1 MSYLI
6 DFILHIDKHVIQ
18 IVTQFGNWT
27 YAILFAI
34 IFIET
39 GAVILPF
46 LPGDSLLFAAGA
58 ISANPIYHLNPWLFA
73 FLFWIAALTG
83 DSLNYFIG
91 KYVGHAMMEHRFFG
105 RFIKRESIQ
114 KSEAF
119 FTKYGAV
126 AIIFARYLPIIRT
139 FAPFVA
145 ANSGVEY
152 KLFLKYSIIG
162 ATTWTIIGTG
172 AGYFFGNILFV
183 KNHFSA
189 VIFGIIIV
197 TLLPA
202 VIAGLKSKLSS
213 KHK

>member
-1 MSYLI
+1 
-6 DFILHIDKHVIQ
+6 
-18 IVTQFGNWT
+18 
-27 YAILFAI
+27 
-34 IFIET
+34 
-39 GAVILPF
+39 
-46 LPGDSLLFAAGA
+46 
-58 ISANPIYHLNPWLFA
+58 
-73 FLFWIAALTG
+73 
-83 DSLNYFIG
+83 
-91 KYVGHAMMEHRFFG
+91 MMEHRFFG

-119 FTKYGAV
+119 FNKYGAI

-152 KLFLKYSIIG
+152 KLFIKYSIIG

-172 AGYFFGNILFV
+172 AGYFFGNIPFV

-202 VIAGLKSKLSS
+202 AIAGIKSKFAR
-213 KHK
+213 K